1 MLGITS
7 YMKGVRT
14 MSEHNDKQ
22 KTVRQDKN
30 HTQKSKR
37 NKLNIT
43 VTSNTPS
50 PEAIE
55 NFNRELNRI
64 AQELYYR

>member
-1 MLGITS
+1 
-7 YMKGVRT
+7 

>member
-1 MLGITS
+1 
-7 YMKGVRT
+7 MKGVK
-14 MSEHNDKQ
+14 MVSKQ
-22 KTVRQDKN
+22 KDEQKEIRKDVKL
-30 HTQKSKR
+30 TQKCKR

-50 PEAIE
+50 PEALE
-55 NFNRELNRI
+55 NFNREINRI

>member
-1 MLGITS
+1 
-7 YMKGVRT
+7 MKGVKT
-14 MSEHNDKQ
+14 VGKQ
-22 KTVRQDKN
+22 KDEQKEIRKDVKL
-30 HTQKSKR
+30 TQKSKR
-37 NKLNIT
+37 NKLKIT

-50 PEAIE
+50 PEALE